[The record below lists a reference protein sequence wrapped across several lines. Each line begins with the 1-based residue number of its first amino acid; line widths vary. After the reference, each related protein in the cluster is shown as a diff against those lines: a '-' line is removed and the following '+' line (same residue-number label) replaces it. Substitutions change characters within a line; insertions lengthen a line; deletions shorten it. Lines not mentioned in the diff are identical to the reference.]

1 MRIAKALL
9 GTEMD
14 CWKVS
19 QVQDSGGSWR
29 DWVCCRFTAGKGL
42 KESTKAQIPGED
54 GQLILT
60 PYAPE
65 YKNQE
70 KSNYIEL

>member
-1 MRIAKALL
+1 MLQIHSRK
-9 GTEMD
+9 GTEGEGYG
-14 CWKVS
+14 
-19 QVQDSGGSWR
+19 SG
-29 DWVCCRFTAGKGL
+29 
-42 KESTKAQIPGED
+42 KAQIPGED